1 MQPGKFS
8 LGSFTVTC
16 EKESFC
22 QKTTHLCGAVRCGE
36 PAQPP
41 SRLNLIMKKRSLNGT
56 REANTLMALAFVTTV
71 YLIGPQAHAQNLVV
85 DIGMTTIS
93 TDTSAGN
100 IVVGTKSGDTGTLT
114 VTGGTLTGAGT
125 LTVGSIGTGTPN
137 LTGGNVSNT
146 GTGDIGFST
155 GSFGTVT
162 VSGGTWA
169 NGGDLKVGDAGTG
182 VFTMTGIT
190 RIFNSNFTSMIHC
203 LATTFLW
210 AIGLLPVSFRE
221 GLPVLRRRLL
231 PSART
236 AWCPLLP
243 LLALLLAAG
252 PVPVASAAPVI
263 SLEPSFTGLEDTP
276 FPLPGPTLAVTT
288 LAGSGTSGNVNGTG
302 TAAQFAGINGVAVDT
317 AGNLYVSDSTNNNVR
332 KITSAGVVTTLG
344 SVPLA
349 YGVAADAAG
358 SVYATTYNTNQIKKI
373 TPAGVVTTL
382 ASGGDLNWPVGLA
395 VDAAGNV
402 YAAGHISHKV
412 HKVTP
417 AGELTTFAGSIQGY
431 LDGTGTAAR
440 LNTPRGVAV
449 DTAGNVYVAD
459 TDNHRI
465 RKITPAGV
473 VTTLAGSGTQGYS
486 EGSGTAAQFSA
497 PYAVAVDAEG
507 YVYVADQGNN
517 RIRKISPAGV
527 VTTLAGTGTYASLD
541 GTAAAAQFAGPNAV
555 AVDTAGNLYVTES
568 GYPTT
573 VRKISRSG
581 AGVSVSDADGGT
593 LTAALSVTNGT
604 LTATLTGGATVST
617 GALGSANVTLSGTP
631 TQLNAALLALAY
643 QGTTDFN
650 GADTLTVSV
659 SDGGTPVTATST
671 ITVTPVNDAPTLAAI
686 GVSGTEDT
694 TLAFTA
700 ANFTGAYAD
709 AESSPLVSITVATLP
724 ATGLLKL
731 SGTDVTAS
739 QVITLANLPNLTY
752 VPAANEIGAKTFTV
766 TASDGALSSAAA
778 TVTMT
783 LTAVNDVPTLAVLTN
798 QSQTFTTS
806 GTFTPLASGTVE
818 VLVVAG
824 GGGGGYGWGGGGGG
838 GAGGLV
844 YHSSYSVN
852 AAAGPLTVTVGTGGN
867 GSKTSGSGQSG
878 TNSVFGAITALGG
891 GGGSGSSSAIV
902 GVSGGSGGGGGFGGG
917 GGTKTQGDSG
927 GGTGFGS
934 NGGSS
939 TNGGAYYGGGGGGA
953 GGAGGTPTG
962 GAGKTY
968 SISGAEVSYAGGG
981 GGGGGGVATSG
992 GGNGGYSPSGEG
1004 SAGNNATAN
1013 TGGGGG
1019 GAHHATR
1026 AGGNGGSGIVIVR
1039 SVVSGP
1045 DAILSYVDTA
1055 AVDTFTAGTG
1065 TLVGADADTGATVT
1079 YGITGGTL
1087 AGGVVT
1093 KTGTYG
1099 TLAVA
1104 AATGVYT
1111 FTPNAAALN
1120 ALSASATETYAVSVS
1135 DGTATTTTNV
1145 VINLTGVND
1154 TPTLAAIAVSGT
1166 EDTSLTFTAANFT
1179 GAYTD
1184 PESTALA
1191 SITVATLPAT
1201 GLLKLSGT
1209 NVTASQVITAA
1220 NLPNLTY
1227 VPAANEN
1234 GAKTFTVTASDG
1246 GLSSAA
1252 ATVTMT
1258 LTAVN
1263 DAPSFA
1269 LPRNVT
1275 VQAWGSNSSGQT
1287 TVPAGALSG
1296 VTAISAGGSHTVAL
1310 KSDGTVVAWG
1320 LNGSGQTTVPGGLS
1334 GVTAISAGGSH
1345 TVALKSDGTV
1355 VAWGNNGSGQTTV
1368 PGGLGV
1374 VTAIAAGGDFT
1385 MAIKADGSVVRW
1397 GGNGYGAVIGTTSG
1411 ITAIAAGSPN
1421 SMALKNNGTVLA
1433 WGAGDNGEATVRAL
1447 TGVIAIAAGTGF
1459 CAALKADGS
1468 VVADGWSNPFATG
1481 VPTAMQSGVIAIA
1494 AGSFHIVALKSDGTV
1509 VAWGDNASGQT
1520 TVPDGL
1526 SGVTAISGGG
1536 AHTVAL
1542 QALPAATVAEDS
1554 GAYGGGANAASA
1566 ISTGPADES
1575 AQTVSFTVTNNN
1587 NSIFST
1593 QPAINASGTL
1603 TFTPAA
1609 NANGTATVT
1618 VVATDT
1624 GGTANSGVATSAAQ
1638 TFTLT
1643 VTAVNDAPTLT
1654 SIANQTTMSGTATAA
1669 LAFTVG
1675 DAETPPGSLD
1685 LSATSSN
1692 LAFVPNANI
1701 VFGGSG
1707 AARTVTVTP
1716 VAGQSGTV
1724 TITLTASDGSLTSNT
1739 SFNVSVDGM
1748 GIWAQTY
1755 FGSATVNVGNME
1767 DFDSDGVSNLLEFAF
1782 GTLPDDN
1789 ASGSAS
1795 LQYTG
1800 TFAGGGTIT
1809 STGQPRTGFEPTSMG
1824 IDFRALFVRRNDYAA
1839 SGLTYTPQF
1848 SANLTT
1854 WQDSA
1859 AVPAVLADNGTHQ
1872 VVSVPYPPFIAG
1884 KKARFF
1890 RISVTKAP

>member
-1 MQPGKFS
+1 M
-8 LGSFTVTC
+8 
-16 EKESFC
+16 
-22 QKTTHLCGAVRCGE
+22 
-36 PAQPP
+36 
-41 SRLNLIMKKRSLNGT
+41 
-56 REANTLMALAFVTTV
+56 
-71 YLIGPQAHAQNLVV
+71 
-85 DIGMTTIS
+85 
-93 TDTSAGN
+93 
-100 IVVGTKSGDTGTLT
+100 
-114 VTGGTLTGAGT
+114 
-125 LTVGSIGTGTPN
+125 
-137 LTGGNVSNT
+137 
-146 GTGDIGFST
+146 
-155 GSFGTVT
+155 
-162 VSGGTWA
+162 
-169 NGGDLKVGDAGTG
+169 
-182 VFTMTGIT
+182 
-190 RIFNSNFTSMIHC
+190 
-203 LATTFLW
+203 
-210 AIGLLPVSFRE
+210 
-221 GLPVLRRRLL
+221 
-231 PSART
+231 
-236 AWCPLLP
+236 
-243 LLALLLAAG
+243 
-252 PVPVASAAPVI
+252 
-263 SLEPSFTGLEDTP
+263 
-276 FPLPGPTLAVTT
+276 
-288 LAGSGTSGNVNGTG
+288 
-302 TAAQFAGINGVAVDT
+302 
-317 AGNLYVSDSTNNNVR
+317 
-332 KITSAGVVTTLG
+332 
-344 SVPLA
+344 
-349 YGVAADAAG
+349 
-358 SVYATTYNTNQIKKI
+358 
-373 TPAGVVTTL
+373 
-382 ASGGDLNWPVGLA
+382 
-395 VDAAGNV
+395 
-402 YAAGHISHKV
+402 
-412 HKVTP
+412 
-417 AGELTTFAGSIQGY
+417 
-431 LDGTGTAAR
+431 
-440 LNTPRGVAV
+440 
-449 DTAGNVYVAD
+449 
-459 TDNHRI
+459 
-465 RKITPAGV
+465 

-527 VTTLAGTGTYASLD
+527 VTTLAGTGTYASLN

-555 AVDTAGNLYVTES
+555 AVDASGNLYVTES

-631 TQLNAALLALAY
+631 TQLNAALLTLAY

-650 GADTLTVSV
+650 GTDTLTVSV

-671 ITVTPVNDAPTLAAI
+671 ITVTPVNDAPTLAVLI
-686 GVSGTEDT
+686 NQT
-694 TLAFTA
+694 T
-700 ANFTGAYAD
+700 
-709 AESSPLVSITVATLP
+709 
-724 ATGLLKL
+724 
-731 SGTDVTAS
+731 
-739 QVITLANLPNLTY
+739 
-752 VPAANEIGAKTFTV
+752 
-766 TASDGALSSAAA
+766 
-778 TVTMT
+778 
-783 LTAVNDVPTLAVLTN
+783 
-798 QSQTFTTS
+798 TFTTS
-806 GTFTPLASGTVE
+806 GTFTPSVSGAAE

-824 GGGGGYGWGGGGGG
+824 GGGGGYGYGGGGGG

-844 YHSSYSVN
+844 YHPSYTVDPT
-852 AAAGPLTVTVGTGGN
+852 AGPYTVTVGTGGD
-867 GSKTSGSGQSG
+867 
-878 TNSVFGAITALGG
+878 GG
-891 GGGSGSSSAIV
+891 NYG
-902 GVSGGSGGGGGFGGG
+902 
-917 GGTKTQGDSG
+917 
-927 GGTGFGS
+927 
-934 NGGSS
+934 
-939 TNGGAYYGGGGGGA
+939 GGGGGGA
-953 GGAGGTPTG
+953 GGPGGMGGSAANSGGAG

-968 SISGAEVSYAGGG
+968 SLSGAEVSYAGGG
-981 GGGGGGVATSG
+981 GGGGGGVATAG
-992 GGNGGYSPSGEG
+992 GGNGGNAPAVGAERDPG
-1004 SAGNNATAN
+1004 KAATAN

-1019 GAHHATR
+1019 GGHHGFS
-1026 AGGNGGSGIVIVR
+1026 AGGSGGSGIVIVR
-1039 SVVSGP
+1039 SLTSTL
-1045 DAILSYVDTA
+1045 DATLSYVDTA
-1055 AVDTFTAGTG
+1055 AAGTFTAGTG
-1065 TLVGADADTGATVT
+1065 TLVGADADTGTTLT

-1093 KTGTYG
+1093 QTGTYG
-1099 TLAVA
+1099 TLAVT
-1104 AATGVYT
+1104 AATGVYA
-1111 FTPNAAALN
+1111 FTPNAAAIN

-1166 EDTSLTFTAANFT
+1166 EDTTLTFTAANFT
-1179 GAYTD
+1179 GAYND
-1184 PESTALA
+1184 PESTALV

-1220 NLPNLTY
+1220 DLPNLTY

-1234 GAKTFTVTASDG
+1234 GAKTFTVRASDG
-1246 GLSSAA
+1246 ALSSEAATVTMTLTAVNDAPTLAAIGVSGTEDTTLTFTAANFTGAYNDPESTALVSITVATLPATGLLKLSGTNVTASQVITAADLPNLTYVPAANENGAKTFTVRASDGALSSEA

-1269 LPRNVT
+1269 LPRSMT

-1287 TVPAGALSG
+1287 TVPVGLSGVTAVAAGHSFTVALKADGTVVAWGINGWGESSVPGGLSG
-1296 VTAISAGGSHTVAL
+1296 VTAIAAGQYFSMALKADGTVVIWGSGPAVPVGLSGVTAIAAGFVHSVAL
-1310 KSDGTVVAWG
+1310 KSDGTVVAWSHDWG
-1320 LNGSGQTTVPGGLS
+1320 VYGQAVVPAGLS
-1334 GVTAISAGGSH
+1334 GVTAI
-1345 TVALKSDGTV
+1345 
-1355 VAWGNNGSGQTTV
+1355 
-1368 PGGLGV
+1368 
-1374 VTAIAAGGDFT
+1374 AAGGYHT
-1385 MAIKADGSVVRW
+1385 
-1397 GGNGYGAVIGTTSG
+1397 
-1411 ITAIAAGSPN
+1411 
-1421 SMALKNNGTVLA
+1421 
-1433 WGAGDNGEATVRAL
+1433 
-1447 TGVIAIAAGTGF
+1447 
-1459 CAALKADGS
+1459 
-1468 VVADGWSNPFATG
+1468 
-1481 VPTAMQSGVIAIA
+1481 
-1494 AGSFHIVALKSDGTV
+1494 VALKSDGTV
-1509 VAWGDNASGQT
+1509 VAWGDNAAGQT

-1554 GAYGGGANAASA
+1554 GAYAGGANAASA

-1575 AQTVSFTVTNNN
+1575 AQTASFTVTNNN
-1587 NSIFST
+1587 NALFSV

-1618 VVATDT
+1618 VTVQDN
-1624 GGTANSGVATSAAQ
+1624 GGTAIGGVATSAAQ
-1638 TFTLT
+1638 TFTIS

-1675 DAETPPGSLD
+1675 DAETAPGSLG

-1724 TITLTASDGSLTSNT
+1724 TITLTASDGSLTGST
-1739 SFNVSVDGM
+1739 SFNLSVDGM

-1755 FGSATVNVGNME
+1755 FGSATVNVGNEE

-1782 GTLPDDN
+1782 GTLPNTN

-1800 TFAGGGTIT
+1800 TFAGGGTLT

-1848 SANLTT
+1848 SAILNT

-1859 AVPAVLADNGTHQ
+1859 TVPTVLADDGTYQ
-1872 VVSVPYPPFIAG
+1872 IVSVPYPPFIGG

>member
-1 MQPGKFS
+1 M
-8 LGSFTVTC
+8 
-16 EKESFC
+16 
-22 QKTTHLCGAVRCGE
+22 AV
-36 PAQPP
+36 
-41 SRLNLIMKKRSLNGT
+41 
-56 REANTLMALAFVTTV
+56 MALVLVTT
-71 YLIGPQAHAQNLVV
+71 IHWSGPRAHAQNLTL
-85 DIGMTTIS
+85 DSGETTIR

-100 IVVGTKSGDTGTLT
+100 IGVGTNSGDTGTLT
-114 VTGGTLTGAGT
+114 MTGGTLTGAGT
-125 LTVGSIGTGTPN
+125 LTVGSIGTGT
-137 LTGGNVSNT
+137 LTM
-146 GTGDIGFST
+146 
-155 GSFGTVT
+155 
-162 VSGGTWA
+162 
-169 NGGDLKVGDAGTG
+169 NGV
-182 VFTMTGIT
+182 T
-190 RIFNSNFTSMIHC
+190 RIFNSNFTSMIHS

-210 AIGLLPVSFRE
+210 AIGLLPVNFRE
-221 GLPVLRRRLL
+221 ILPVLRRRLL

-243 LLALLLAAG
+243 LLALLLATG
-252 PVPVASAAPVI
+252 PAPVASAAQPVL

-276 FPLPGPTLAVTT
+276 IPLTGVTT

-302 TAAQFAGINGVAVDT
+302 AAAQFAG
-317 AGNLYVSDSTNNNVR
+317 
-332 KITSAGVVTTLG
+332 
-344 SVPLA
+344 
-349 YGVAADAAG
+349 
-358 SVYATTYNTNQIKKI
+358 
-373 TPAGVVTTL
+373 
-382 ASGGDLNWPVGLA
+382 LN
-395 VDAAGNV
+395 
-402 YAAGHISHKV
+402 
-412 HKVTP
+412 
-417 AGELTTFAGSIQGY
+417 
-431 LDGTGTAAR
+431 
-440 LNTPRGVAV
+440 GVAV
-449 DTAGNVYVAD
+449 DTAGNVYVSD
-459 TDNHRI
+459 STNGDI
-465 RKITPAGV
+465 RKITSAGV

-527 VTTLAGTGTYASLD
+527 VTTLAGTGTYASLN

-555 AVDTAGNLYVTES
+555 AVDASGNLYVTES

-631 TQLNAALLALAY
+631 TQLNAALLTLAY

-671 ITVTPVNDAPTLAAI
+671 ITVTPVNDAPTLAVLI
-686 GVSGTEDT
+686 NQT
-694 TLAFTA
+694 T
-700 ANFTGAYAD
+700 
-709 AESSPLVSITVATLP
+709 
-724 ATGLLKL
+724 
-731 SGTDVTAS
+731 
-739 QVITLANLPNLTY
+739 
-752 VPAANEIGAKTFTV
+752 TFT
-766 TASDGALSSAAA
+766 
-778 TVTMT
+778 
-783 LTAVNDVPTLAVLTN
+783 
-798 QSQTFTTS
+798 
-806 GTFTPLASGTVE
+806 
-818 VLVVAG
+818 
-824 GGGGGYGWGGGGGG
+824 
-838 GAGGLV
+838 
-844 YHSSYSVN
+844 
-852 AAAGPLTVTVGTGGN
+852 
-867 GSKTSGSGQSG
+867 TSGSGQSG
-878 TNSVFGAITALGG
+878 TDSVFGTITALGG
-891 GGGSGSSSAIV
+891 GGGSGRSSAIV
-902 GVSGGSGGGGGFGGG
+902 GANGGSGGGGGFGGG
-917 GGTKTQGDSG
+917 GGTKTQGNSG

-934 NGGSS
+934 NGGAGF
-939 TNGGAYYGGGGGGA
+939 NGGNYGGGGGGGA
-953 GGAGGTPTG
+953 GGPGGMGGSAANSGGAG

-968 SISGAEVSYAGGG
+968 SLSGAEVSYAGGG
-981 GGGGGGVATSG
+981 GGGGGGVATAG
-992 GGNGGYSPSGEG
+992 GGNGGNAPAVGAERDPG
-1004 SAGNNATAN
+1004 KAATAN

-1019 GAHHATR
+1019 GGHHGFS
-1026 AGGNGGSGIVIVR
+1026 AGGSGGSGIVIVR
-1039 SVVSGP
+1039 SLTSTL
-1045 DAILSYVDTA
+1045 DATLSYVDTA
-1055 AVDTFTAGTG
+1055 AAGTFTAGTG
-1065 TLVGADADTGATVT
+1065 TLVGADADTGTTLT

-1093 KTGTYG
+1093 QTGTYG
-1099 TLAVA
+1099 TLAVT
-1104 AATGVYT
+1104 AATGVYA
-1111 FTPNAAALN
+1111 FTPNAAAIN

-1166 EDTSLTFTAANFT
+1166 EDTTLTFTAANFT
-1179 GAYTD
+1179 GAYND
-1184 PESTALA
+1184 PESTALV

-1220 NLPNLTY
+1220 DLPNLTY

-1234 GAKTFTVTASDG
+1234 GAKTFTVRASDG
-1246 GLSSAA
+1246 ALSSEA

-1269 LPRNVT
+1269 LPRSMT

-1296 VTAISAGGSHTVAL
+1296 VTAISAGGHHTVAL
-1310 KSDGTVVAWG
+1310 KDDGTVVAWG
-1320 LNGSGQTTVPGGLS
+1320 DNTAGQTTVPGGLS
-1334 GVTAISAGGSH
+1334 GVTAISAGFNH
-1345 TVALKSDGTV
+1345 TVALKAGEAGQAGGTV
-1355 VAWGNNGSGQTTV
+1355 VAWGDNGSGQTTV
-1368 PGGLGV
+1368 PVGLSG
-1374 VTAIAAGGDFT
+1374 VTAIAAGG
-1385 MAIKADGSVVRW
+1385 
-1397 GGNGYGAVIGTTSG
+1397 Y
-1411 ITAIAAGSPN
+1411 
-1421 SMALKNNGTVLA
+1421 
-1433 WGAGDNGEATVRAL
+1433 
-1447 TGVIAIAAGTGF
+1447 
-1459 CAALKADGS
+1459 
-1468 VVADGWSNPFATG
+1468 
-1481 VPTAMQSGVIAIA
+1481 
-1494 AGSFHIVALKSDGTV
+1494 
-1509 VAWGDNASGQT
+1509 
-1520 TVPDGL
+1520 
-1526 SGVTAISGGG
+1526 
-1536 AHTVAL
+1536 HTVAL

-1554 GAYGGGANAASA
+1554 GAYAGGANAASA

-1575 AQTVSFTVTNNN
+1575 AQTASFTVTNNN
-1587 NSIFST
+1587 NALFSV

-1618 VVATDT
+1618 VTVQDN
-1624 GGTANSGVATSAAQ
+1624 GGTAIGGVATSAAQ
-1638 TFTLT
+1638 TFTIS

-1675 DAETPPGSLD
+1675 DAETAPGSLG

-1724 TITLTASDGSLTSNT
+1724 TITLTASDGSLTGST
-1739 SFNVSVDGM
+1739 SFNLSVDGM

-1755 FGSATVNVGNME
+1755 FGSATVNVGNEE

-1782 GTLPDDN
+1782 GTLPNTN

-1800 TFAGGGTIT
+1800 TFAGGGTLT

-1848 SANLTT
+1848 SAILNT

-1859 AVPAVLADNGTHQ
+1859 TVPTVLADDGTYQ
-1872 VVSVPYPPFIAG
+1872 IVSVPYPPFIGG